1 MPDNLVPRRNSSRSS
16 AISPADEYRRLE
28 TLTKIPLED
37 RATDPGQLQK
47 VEGTMDR
54 GQLVVADLQA
64 AGLPDPCQ
72 GPFHHP
78 ADLAQAA
85 PMRRPWPRQVVLDAP
100 LLEPFPVP
108 LGPVRPVPIQGL
120 RLPPRAPT
128 PAVDRRDVVHQVHG
142 FERLVAVGRSDPHGQ
157 WRALAIDQQVPFGAF
172 FPAIRGV
179 FAGQDP

>member
-28 TLTKIPLED
+28 TLTKIPLQD

-47 VEGTMDR
+47 VEGPMDR
-54 GQLVVADLQA
+54 GQPVVADLQA

-85 PMRRPWPRQVVLDAP
+85 PVRRPRPRQVVLDTP
-100 LLEPFPVP
+100 RLEPLPVP
-108 LGPVRPVPIQGL
+108 LGPERPVPIQGL
-120 RLPPRAPT
+120 RLSPRSPT
-128 PAVDRRDVVHQVHG
+128 PTADRRDIV
-142 FERLVAVGRSDPHGQ
+142 
-157 WRALAIDQQVPFGAF
+157 
-172 FPAIRGV
+172 
-179 FAGQDP
+179 